1 MSKKIAI
8 ISNGLEGGSITTE
21 VELSETPLDV
31 IKRILKDDD
40 LAKTFTND
48 EGTRQQMLSETFDKN
63 ASRFAV
69 QLPSGT
75 VQKLEWEESLSSQL
89 PKELHNA
96 EEIDFIITLAGV
108 VGNKKEGNVR

>member
-1 MSKKIAI
+1 MSKKTAI

-21 VELSETPLDV
+21 IELSESPLAV
-31 IKRILKDDD
+31 IRRILKDEN

-48 EGTRQQMLSETFDKN
+48 EGTRQQLLSGTFDRN

-75 VQKLEWEESLSSQL
+75 VQRLEWEEALSSQL
-89 PKELHNA
+89 PKEVQDAN
-96 EEIDFIITLAGV
+96 EIDFIVTLAGV
-108 VGNKKEGNVR
+108 VGITKEDAER